1 MSSKYKIHP
10 AIGIA
15 RVGDSQEYYIAPEAA
30 GSLPDP
36 SSYSGNPPSRG
47 RLFRDVNDKLLRQ
60 AAQFKIYQYADGTPE
75 GTLVTPGTNGV
86 KSIKWT
92 TWIASKKASWFQFMQ
107 QTGSGM
113 GPYVEGVNVPTPP
126 VDAPY
131 VFKNDEGYIA
141 NNANN
146 PFTSEGTRPEGYD
159 PDAPTWPTD
168 INKPSNPLRYNRFLG
183 TSNDP
188 TTMGDAS
195 RQSLILDPGPI
206 TLDGPNQSD
215 SFDLDSTSY
224 PFLFNLKPFPIST
237 LGSAETDANGN
248 LIVLGGFGNSGS
260 TNDDG
265 SIITAYANNEGW
277 FDDIADGP
285 VTATIIMD
293 DDSEVVVEGSAWVSV
308 APPAYAPQIIN
319 QVNLYDDMY
328 DIYVRELNA
337 NPALF
342 KDGEFQEDYIPNYN
356 SEVQPI
362 LSRPN
367 LYQYVA
373 SFPSIG
379 TTNHL
384 DIVNDSSK
392 SFAGFAAKYLR
403 GRGAQGNPRS
413 GPAENQ
419 PSLMPL
425 LAGDNPIS
433 NFTASKF
440 LGLTATQFFI
450 LSQFTNGKVDM
461 SDAPSIPQGAALDKA
476 NLENCVGGAF
486 CPGIEITWITRNTS
500 MYQPLPSGFDVS
512 DLFRINQKD
521 ISQLSQGQLSL
532 TNGTDNNYAD
542 GMEPGDLTK
551 YMAQPWQADF
561 NECSIQNINTNGA
574 NKPSIKNAQ
583 QNLWWWPAQ
592 RPYTVKAYD
601 NQDEFVQWTR
611 GFVEDTP
618 SNSLSDVQMVTCW
631 KYLGFVTLEGS
642 FPGGFENE
650 RLTDK
655 INGYQ
660 PPSKTKN
667 NSNKKVLLKNAY
679 QAPSMTKNNSKKK
692 GLLNILI
699 NFFQQLKT
707 ILTKR

>member
-15 RVGDSQEYYIAPEAA
+15 RVGDSQDYYIAPEQA
-30 GSLPDP
+30 GSIPTK
-36 SSYSGNPPSRG
+36 YSTNPPEG
-47 RLFRDVNDKLLRQ
+47 VIFRDANDKLLRQ
-60 AAQFKIYQYADGTPE
+60 AAQFKIYEYSDGSQE
-75 GTLVTPGTNGV
+75 ATLVTPGKNGV

-113 GPYVEGVNVPTPP
+113 GPYVDGVDVPTPP
-126 VDAPY
+126 ANAPY
-131 VFKNDEGYIA
+131 VYKNDEGYLT

-146 PFTSEGTRPEGYD
+146 PFTSEGTRPDGYD
-159 PDAPTWPTD
+159 ADAPTWPTD
-168 INKPSNPLRYNRFLG
+168 INKPSNPLRYNLALG

-188 TTMGDAS
+188 ATMADAS

-206 TLDGPNQSD
+206 TLDAPNQSD
-215 SFDLDSTSY
+215 SFDLDPTTY
-224 PFLFNLKPFPIST
+224 PFLSELNPFPIST
-237 LGSAETDANGN
+237 LGSVETDVDGN
-248 LIVLGGFGNSGS
+248 LIVLGGFGNSGT
-260 TNDDG
+260 TNSEG
-265 SIITAYANNEGW
+265 PIITAYANNEGW

-319 QVNLYDDMY
+319 QVNLYDDIY

-337 NPALF
+337 NPALY
-342 KDGEFQEDYIPNYN
+342 KDGAFQEDYVPNYY

-392 SFAGFAAKYLR
+392 DFAGFAAKYLR
-403 GRGAQGNPRS
+403 GRGTQGNPKS
-413 GPAENQ
+413 GPAENA

-450 LSQFTNGKVDM
+450 LSQFTDGKVSMD
-461 SDAPSIPQGAALDKA
+461 SPTSLPEGAALDKA

-500 MYQPLPSGFDVS
+500 IYAPLPNGFDDS

-521 ISQLSQGQLSL
+521 ISQLTQGQLSL
-532 TNGTDNNYAD
+532 TNGADNNYSD
-542 GMEPGDLTK
+542 GLEPGDLTK

-561 NECSIQNINTNGA
+561 NECSIQNINTVGA
-574 NKPSIKNAQ
+574 NQPAIKNAQ

-618 SNSLSDVQMVTCW
+618 TNNRSDVQMVTCW

-642 FPGGFENE
+642 FPGGFESE

-660 PPSKTKN
+660 PPSTTES
-667 NSNKKVLLKNAY
+667 NSNKKVVLKN
-679 QAPSMTKNNSKKK
+679 
-692 GLLNILI
+692 G
-699 NFFQQLKT
+699 
-707 ILTKR
+707 